1 MYAIT
6 EEGALELSMLT
17 EQAIRST
24 HLPPDPLGV
33 ALSFASAGTDR
44 EELASW
50 LRSRRETF
58 ALTVA
63 RLKDDRERMVAKG
76 WLDPFQA
83 TVMYRGQLHAEAEV
97 RWHDEFAKVLA
108 ALPPDKDGSDLASAL
123 PGPRSEG
130 TEDSHGDH

>member
-1 MYAIT
+1 MPA
-6 EEGALELSMLT
+6 
-17 EQAIRST
+17 R
-24 HLPPDPLGV
+24 PLGV